1 MSQNQKSNPVVFTE
15 SSLNWLMQATEPD
28 PVDPRIATQGQ
39 LIHNAVLLKLRKDIQ
54 TMAERNGT
62 IR

>member
-1 MSQNQKSNPVVFTE
+1 MSHQTKNNPVVFTE
-15 SSLNWLMQATEPD
+15 SSLTWLMQATEPD
-28 PVDPRIATQGQ
+28 PIDPRTATQGQ